1 MEATLGNHDRSVAPH
16 LGGSWLASAL
26 LRVRRRKLVDETR
39 KVWQVSIRRACGVLG
54 AARSTYHYA
63 YRRPS
68 QAVLGKRIREIAET
82 QVRYGYRRIHM
93 LLRRE
98 GWQVNAKRI

>member
-1 MEATLGNHDRSVAPH
+1 MTGRSPPIWGVLGWQMRCCA
-16 LGGSWLASAL
+16 G
-26 LRVRRRKLVDETR
+26 RRRELVDETR

-54 AARSTYHYA
+54 AARSSYHYA
-63 YRRPS
+63 SRRPS